1 MENFNNILPDF
12 KKARVRSHEDTVV
25 TREVF
30 NLPEQIKNLGIGR
43 KYFLRTYGCQA
54 NERDSE
60 TIAGILEMMGFTK
73 VDKEEEADVLFF
85 NTCAIRKNAE
95 DKVFGELGMLKK
107 LKRNNPDLIFAVSGC
122 MSQEEGVVDTLL
134 KKYPQVDLIFGT
146 HNIHRLPYLLYHAM
160 MDKERTVEVY
170 SKEGEVVENLP
181 VSRFGKHKA
190 WVNIMYGCDK
200 FCTYCIVPYT
210 RGKQRSR
217 LMDDILK
224 EVEELK
230 LQGYREIC
238 LLGQNVNAYGKDLGI
253 DDGFAKLLEEVAK
266 TGIERIRFSTSH
278 PRDFSENMVYVMK
291 KYPNIMP
298 SLHLPVQSGNN
309 EVLKLMGRGYTVE
322 HYKHLYDLL
331 KKEIPHIT
339 FSTDIIVG
347 FPNETHEQF
356 LDTLALVDY
365 CKYDLA
371 YTFIYSARENTPAA
385 KMIDT
390 VSEEEKNQRLYALN
404 AKITEYSNMNNQHYL
419 HKTLRVLVDGL
430 SKKNKEVYSGYSE
443 ENKLVNFTGNNI
455 KIGDIVD
462 VYITEVKSYSLNGIV
477 KEQNDEQS

>member
-1 MENFNNILPDF
+1 MEKFNNILPDYS
-12 KKARVRSHEDTVV
+12 KAKVRSNYTTVII
-25 TREVF
+25 REIF
-30 NLPEQIKNLGIGR
+30 DLPDQIKNIGIGR
-43 KYFLRTYGCQA
+43 KYYLRTYGCQA

-60 TIAGILEMMGFTK
+60 TIAGILEALNFTR
-73 VDKEEEADVLFF
+73 VDNEEEADVLFF

-95 DKVFGELGMLKK
+95 DKVLGEIGMLKK
-107 LKRNNPDLIFAVSGC
+107 LKRNNPDLIFALCGC
-122 MSQEEGVVDTLL
+122 MAQEEMIVKTILE
-134 KKYPQVDLIFGT
+134 KYPQVDLIFGT
-146 HNIHRLPYLLYHAM
+146 HNIHRLPWLLYNAM
-160 MDKERTVEVY
+160 MAKEKTVEVY

-217 LMDDILK
+217 LMEDILK
-224 EVEELK
+224 EVRQLK
-230 LQGYREIC
+230 EDGYKEVC

-253 DDGFAKLLEEVAK
+253 EDGFAKLLEEVAK
-266 TGIERIRFSTSH
+266 TNIDRIRFSTSH

-309 EVLKLMGRGYTVE
+309 EVLRRMGRVYTVE
-322 HYKHLYDLL
+322 HYKHLVDLL
-331 KKEIPHIT
+331 KKEIPTIT

-365 CKYDLA
+365 CQYDLA
-371 YTFIYSARENTPAA
+371 YTFIYSPRENTPAA
-385 KMIDT
+385 KMEDNI
-390 VSEEEKNQRLYALN
+390 SEKEKSDRLQMLN
-404 AKITEYSNMNNQHYL
+404 EKITYYSNLNNQKYL
-419 HKTLRVLVDGL
+419 HKTLKVLVDGY
-430 SKKNKEVYSGYSE
+430 SKKNKNVYSGYSE
-443 ENKLVNFTGNNI
+443 ENKLVNFTGDNI
-455 KIGDIVD
+455 NVGDIVD
-462 VYITEVKSYSLNGIV
+462 VYITEVKSYSLNGV
-477 KEQNDEQS
+477 KEDK

>member
-1 MENFNNILPDF
+1 MEKFNNILPDYS
-12 KKARVRSHEDTVV
+12 KAKVRSNNTTVIK
-25 TREVF
+25 REIF
-30 NLPEQIKNLGIGR
+30 DLPDQVKNIGIGR
-43 KYFLRTYGCQA
+43 KYYLRTYGCQA

-60 TIAGILEMMGFTK
+60 TIAGILEALNFTR
-73 VDKEEEADVLFF
+73 VDNEEEADVLFF

-95 DKVFGELGMLKK
+95 DKVLGEIGMLKK
-107 LKRNNPDLIFAVSGC
+107 LKRNNPDLIFALCGC
-122 MSQEEGVVDTLL
+122 MAQEEMIVKTILE
-134 KKYPQVDLIFGT
+134 KYPQVDLIFGT
-146 HNIHRLPYLLYHAM
+146 HNIHRLPWLLYNAM
-160 MDKERTVEVY
+160 MAKEKTVEVY

-217 LMDDILK
+217 LMEDILK
-224 EVEELK
+224 EVRQLK
-230 LQGYREIC
+230 EDGYKEVC

-253 DDGFAKLLEEVAK
+253 EDGFAKLLEEVAK
-266 TGIERIRFSTSH
+266 TNIDRIRFSTSH

-309 EVLKLMGRGYTVE
+309 EVLRRMGRVYTVE
-322 HYKHLYDLL
+322 HYKHLVDLL
-331 KKEIPHIT
+331 KKEIPTIT

-365 CKYDLA
+365 CQYDLA
-371 YTFIYSARENTPAA
+371 YTFIYSPRENTPAA
-385 KMIDT
+385 KMEDNI
-390 VSEEEKNQRLYALN
+390 SEKEKSDRLQMLN
-404 AKITEYSNMNNQHYL
+404 EKITYYSNLNNQKYL
-419 HKTLRVLVDGL
+419 HKTLKVLVDGY
-430 SKKNKEVYSGYSE
+430 SKKNKNVYSGYSE
-443 ENKLVNFTGNNI
+443 ENKLVNFTGDNI
-455 KIGDIVD
+455 NVGDIVD
-462 VYITEVKSYSLNGIV
+462 VYITEVKSYSLNGV
-477 KEQNDEQS
+477 KEDK

>member
-1 MENFNNILPDF
+1 MEKFNNILPDYS
-12 KKARVRSHEDTVV
+12 KAKVRSNNTTVIK
-25 TREVF
+25 REIF
-30 NLPEQIKNLGIGR
+30 DLPDQIKNIGIGR
-43 KYFLRTYGCQA
+43 KYYLRTYGCQA

-60 TIAGILEMMGFTK
+60 TIAGILEALNFTR
-73 VDKEEEADVLFF
+73 VDNEEEADVLFF

-95 DKVFGELGMLKK
+95 DKVLGEIGMLKK
-107 LKRNNPDLIFAVSGC
+107 LKRNNPDLIFALCGC
-122 MSQEEGVVDTLL
+122 MAQEEMIVKTILE
-134 KKYPQVDLIFGT
+134 KYPQVDLIFGT
-146 HNIHRLPYLLYHAM
+146 HNIHRLPWLLYNAM
-160 MDKERTVEVY
+160 MAKEKTVEVY

-217 LMDDILK
+217 LMEDILK
-224 EVEELK
+224 EVIQLK
-230 LQGYREIC
+230 EDGYKEVC

-253 DDGFAKLLEEVAK
+253 EDGFAKLLEEVAK
-266 TGIERIRFSTSH
+266 TNIDRIRFSTSH

-309 EVLKLMGRGYTVE
+309 EVLRRMGRVYTVE
-322 HYKHLYDLL
+322 HYKHLVDLL
-331 KKEIPHIT
+331 KKEIPTIT

-365 CKYDLA
+365 CQYDLA
-371 YTFIYSARENTPAA
+371 YTFIYSPRENTPAA
-385 KMIDT
+385 KMEDNI
-390 VSEEEKNQRLYALN
+390 SEKEKSDRLQMLN
-404 AKITEYSNMNNQHYL
+404 EKITYYSNLNNQKYL
-419 HKTLRVLVDGL
+419 HKTLKVLVDGY
-430 SKKNKEVYSGYSE
+430 SKKNKNVYSGYSE
-443 ENKLVNFTGNNI
+443 ENKLVNFTGDNI
-455 KIGDIVD
+455 NVGDIVD
-462 VYITEVKSYSLNGIV
+462 VYITEVKSYSLNGV
-477 KEQNDEQS
+477 KEDK

>member
-1 MENFNNILPDF
+1 MEKFNNILPDYS
-12 KKARVRSHEDTVV
+12 KAKVRSNNTTVIK
-25 TREVF
+25 REIF
-30 NLPEQIKNLGIGR
+30 DLPDQIKNIGIGR
-43 KYFLRTYGCQA
+43 KYYLRTYGCQA

-60 TIAGILEMMGFTK
+60 TIAGILEALNFTR
-73 VDKEEEADVLFF
+73 VDNEEEADVLFF

-95 DKVFGELGMLKK
+95 DKVLGEIGMLKK
-107 LKRNNPDLIFAVSGC
+107 LKRNNPDLIFALCGC
-122 MSQEEGVVDTLL
+122 MAQEEIIVKTILE
-134 KKYPQVDLIFGT
+134 KYPQVDLIFGT
-146 HNIHRLPYLLYHAM
+146 HNIHRLPWLLYNAM
-160 MDKERTVEVY
+160 MAKEKTVEVY

-217 LMDDILK
+217 LMEDILK
-224 EVEELK
+224 EVRQLK
-230 LQGYREIC
+230 EDGYKEVC

-253 DDGFAKLLEEVAK
+253 EDGFAKLLEEVAK
-266 TGIERIRFSTSH
+266 TNIDRIRFSTSH

-309 EVLKLMGRGYTVE
+309 EVLRRMGRVYTFE
-322 HYKHLYDLL
+322 HYKHIVDLL
-331 KKEIPHIT
+331 KKEIPTIT

-365 CKYDLA
+365 CQYDLA
-371 YTFIYSARENTPAA
+371 YTFIYSPRENTPAA
-385 KMIDT
+385 KMEDNI
-390 VSEEEKNQRLYALN
+390 SEKEKSDRLQMLN
-404 AKITEYSNMNNQHYL
+404 EKITYYSNLNNQKYL
-419 HKTLRVLVDGL
+419 HKTLKVLVDGY
-430 SKKNKEVYSGYSE
+430 SKKNKNVYSGYSE
-443 ENKLVNFTGNNI
+443 ENKLVNFTGDNI
-455 KIGDIVD
+455 NVGDIVD
-462 VYITEVKSYSLNGIV
+462 VYITEVKSYSLNGV
-477 KEQNDEQS
+477 KEDK

>member
-1 MENFNNILPDF
+1 MEKFNNILPDYS
-12 KKARVRSHEDTVV
+12 KAKVRSNNTTVIK
-25 TREVF
+25 REIF
-30 NLPEQIKNLGIGR
+30 DLPDQVKNIGIGR
-43 KYFLRTYGCQA
+43 KYYLRTNGCQA

-60 TIAGILEMMGFTK
+60 TIAGILEALNFTR
-73 VDKEEEADVLFF
+73 VDNEEEADVLFF

-95 DKVFGELGMLKK
+95 DKVLGEIGMLKK
-107 LKRNNPDLIFAVSGC
+107 LKRNNPDLIFALCGC
-122 MSQEEGVVDTLL
+122 MAQEEMIVKTILE
-134 KKYPQVDLIFGT
+134 KYPQVDLIFGT
-146 HNIHRLPYLLYHAM
+146 HNIHRLPWLLYNAM
-160 MDKERTVEVY
+160 MAKEKTVEVY

-217 LMDDILK
+217 LMEDILK
-224 EVEELK
+224 EVRQLK
-230 LQGYREIC
+230 EDGYKEVC

-253 DDGFAKLLEEVAK
+253 EDGFAKLLEEVAK
-266 TGIERIRFSTSH
+266 TNIDRIRFSTSH

-309 EVLKLMGRGYTVE
+309 EVLRRMGRVYTVE
-322 HYKHLYDLL
+322 HYKHLVDLL
-331 KKEIPHIT
+331 KKEIPTIT

-365 CKYDLA
+365 CQYDLA
-371 YTFIYSARENTPAA
+371 YTFIYSPRENTPAA
-385 KMIDT
+385 KMEDNI
-390 VSEEEKNQRLYALN
+390 SEKEKSDRLQMLN
-404 AKITEYSNMNNQHYL
+404 EKITYYSNLNNQKYL
-419 HKTLRVLVDGL
+419 HKTLKVLVDGY
-430 SKKNKEVYSGYSE
+430 SKKNKNVYSGYSE
-443 ENKLVNFTGNNI
+443 ENKLVNFTGDNI
-455 KIGDIVD
+455 NVGDIVD
-462 VYITEVKSYSLNGIV
+462 VYITEVKSYSLNGV
-477 KEQNDEQS
+477 KEDK

>member
-1 MENFNNILPDF
+1 MEKFNNILPDYS
-12 KKARVRSHEDTVV
+12 KAKVRSNNTTVIK
-25 TREVF
+25 REIF
-30 NLPEQIKNLGIGR
+30 DLPDQIKNIGIGR
-43 KYFLRTYGCQA
+43 KYYLRTYGCQA

-60 TIAGILEMMGFTK
+60 TIAGILEALNFTR
-73 VDKEEEADVLFF
+73 VDNEEEADVLFF

-95 DKVFGELGMLKK
+95 DKVLGEIGMLKK
-107 LKRNNPDLIFAVSGC
+107 LKRNNPDLIFALCGC
-122 MSQEEGVVDTLL
+122 MAQEEMIVKTILE
-134 KKYPQVDLIFGT
+134 KYPQVDLIFGT
-146 HNIHRLPYLLYHAM
+146 HNIHRLPWLLYNAM
-160 MDKERTVEVY
+160 MAKEKTVEVY

-217 LMDDILK
+217 LMEDILK
-224 EVEELK
+224 EVRQLK
-230 LQGYREIC
+230 EDGYKEVC

-253 DDGFAKLLEEVAK
+253 EDGFAKLLEEVAK
-266 TGIERIRFSTSH
+266 TNIDRIRFSTSH

-309 EVLKLMGRGYTVE
+309 EVLRRMGRVYTVE
-322 HYKHLYDLL
+322 HYKHLVDLL
-331 KKEIPHIT
+331 KKEIPTIT

-365 CKYDLA
+365 CQYDLA
-371 YTFIYSARENTPAA
+371 YNFIYSPRENTPAA
-385 KMIDT
+385 KMEDNI
-390 VSEEEKNQRLYALN
+390 SEKEKSDRLQMLN
-404 AKITEYSNMNNQHYL
+404 EKITYYSNLNNQKYL
-419 HKTLRVLVDGL
+419 HKTLKVLVDGY
-430 SKKNKEVYSGYSE
+430 SKKNKNVYSGYSE
-443 ENKLVNFTGNNI
+443 ENKLVNFTGDNI
-455 KIGDIVD
+455 NVGDIVD
-462 VYITEVKSYSLNGIV
+462 VYITEVKSYSLNGV
-477 KEQNDEQS
+477 KEDK

>member
-1 MENFNNILPDF
+1 MEKFNNILPDYS
-12 KKARVRSHEDTVV
+12 KAKVRSNNTTVIK
-25 TREVF
+25 REIF
-30 NLPEQIKNLGIGR
+30 DLPDQIKNIGIGR
-43 KYFLRTYGCQA
+43 KYYLRTYGCQA

-60 TIAGILEMMGFTK
+60 TIACILEALNFTR
-73 VDKEEEADVLFF
+73 VDNEEEADVLFF

-95 DKVFGELGMLKK
+95 DKVLGEIGMLKK
-107 LKRNNPDLIFAVSGC
+107 LKRNNPDLIFALCGC
-122 MSQEEGVVDTLL
+122 MAQEEIIVKTILE
-134 KKYPQVDLIFGT
+134 KYPQVDLIFGT
-146 HNIHRLPYLLYHAM
+146 HNIHRLPWLLYNAM
-160 MDKERTVEVY
+160 MAKEKTVEVY

-217 LMDDILK
+217 LMEDILK
-224 EVEELK
+224 EVRQLK
-230 LQGYREIC
+230 EDGYKEVC

-253 DDGFAKLLEEVAK
+253 EDGFAKLLEEVAK
-266 TGIERIRFSTSH
+266 TNIDRIRFSTSH

-309 EVLKLMGRGYTVE
+309 EVLRRMGRVYTVE
-322 HYKHLYDLL
+322 HYKHLVDLL
-331 KKEIPHIT
+331 KKEIPTIT

-365 CKYDLA
+365 CQYDLA
-371 YTFIYSARENTPAA
+371 YTFIYSPRENTPAA
-385 KMIDT
+385 KMEDNI
-390 VSEEEKNQRLYALN
+390 SEKEKSDRLQMLN
-404 AKITEYSNMNNQHYL
+404 EKITYYSNLNNQKYL
-419 HKTLRVLVDGL
+419 HKTLKVLVDGY
-430 SKKNKEVYSGYSE
+430 SKKNKNVYSGYSE
-443 ENKLVNFTGNNI
+443 ENKLVNFTGDNI
-455 KIGDIVD
+455 NVGDIVD
-462 VYITEVKSYSLNGIV
+462 VYITEVKSYSLNGV
-477 KEQNDEQS
+477 KEDK

>member
-1 MENFNNILPDF
+1 MEKFNNILPDYS
-12 KKARVRSHEDTVV
+12 KAKVRSNNTTVIK
-25 TREVF
+25 REIF
-30 NLPEQIKNLGIGR
+30 DLPDQIKNIGIGR
-43 KYFLRTYGCQA
+43 KYYLRTYGCQA

-60 TIAGILEMMGFTK
+60 TIAGILEALNFTR
-73 VDKEEEADVLFF
+73 VDNEEEADVLFF

-95 DKVFGELGMLKK
+95 DKVLGEIGMLKK
-107 LKRNNPDLIFAVSGC
+107 LKRNNPDLIFALCGC
-122 MSQEEGVVDTLL
+122 MAQEEIIVKTILE
-134 KKYPQVDLIFGT
+134 KYPQVDLIFGT
-146 HNIHRLPYLLYHAM
+146 HNIHRLPWLLYNAM
-160 MDKERTVEVY
+160 MAKEKTVEVY

-217 LMDDILK
+217 LMEDILK
-224 EVEELK
+224 EVRQLK
-230 LQGYREIC
+230 EDGYKEVC

-253 DDGFAKLLEEVAK
+253 EDGFAKLLEEVAK
-266 TGIERIRFSTSH
+266 TNIDRIRFSTSH

-309 EVLKLMGRGYTVE
+309 EVLRRMGRVYTVE
-322 HYKHLYDLL
+322 HYKHLVDLL
-331 KKEIPHIT
+331 KKEIPTIT

-365 CKYDLA
+365 CQYDLA
-371 YTFIYSARENTPAA
+371 YTFIYSPRENTPAA
-385 KMIDT
+385 KMEDNI
-390 VSEEEKNQRLYALN
+390 SEKEKSDRLQMLN
-404 AKITEYSNMNNQHYL
+404 EKITYYSNLNNQKYL
-419 HKTLRVLVDGL
+419 HKTLKVLVDGY
-430 SKKNKEVYSGYSE
+430 SKKNKNVYSGYSE
-443 ENKLVNFTGNNI
+443 ENKLVNFTGDNI
-455 KIGDIVD
+455 NVGDIVD
-462 VYITEVKSYSLNGIV
+462 VYITEVKSYSLNGV
-477 KEQNDEQS
+477 KKDK

>member
-1 MENFNNILPDF
+1 MEKFNNILPDYS
-12 KKARVRSHEDTVV
+12 KAKVRSNNTTVIK
-25 TREVF
+25 REIF
-30 NLPEQIKNLGIGR
+30 DLPDQIKNIGIGR
-43 KYFLRTYGCQA
+43 KYYLRTYDCQA

-60 TIAGILEMMGFTK
+60 TIAGILEALNFTR
-73 VDKEEEADVLFF
+73 VDNEEEADVLFF

-95 DKVFGELGMLKK
+95 DKVLGEIGMLKK
-107 LKRNNPDLIFAVSGC
+107 LKRNNPDLIFALCGC
-122 MSQEEGVVDTLL
+122 MAQEEIIVKTILE
-134 KKYPQVDLIFGT
+134 KYPQVDLIFGT
-146 HNIHRLPYLLYHAM
+146 HNIHRLPWLLYNAM
-160 MDKERTVEVY
+160 MAKEKTVEVY

-217 LMDDILK
+217 LMEDILK
-224 EVEELK
+224 EVRQLK
-230 LQGYREIC
+230 EDGYKEVC

-253 DDGFAKLLEEVAK
+253 EDGFAKLLEEVAK
-266 TGIERIRFSTSH
+266 TNIDRIRFSTSH

-309 EVLKLMGRGYTVE
+309 EVLRRMGRVYTVE
-322 HYKHLYDLL
+322 HYKHLVDLL
-331 KKEIPHIT
+331 KKEIPTIT

-365 CKYDLA
+365 CQYDLA
-371 YTFIYSARENTPAA
+371 YTFIYSPRENTPAA
-385 KMIDT
+385 KMEDNI
-390 VSEEEKNQRLYALN
+390 SEKEKSDRLQMLN
-404 AKITEYSNMNNQHYL
+404 EKITYYSNLNNQKYL
-419 HKTLRVLVDGL
+419 HKTLKVLVDGY
-430 SKKNKEVYSGYSE
+430 SKKNKNVYSGYSE
-443 ENKLVNFTGNNI
+443 ENKLVNFTGDNI
-455 KIGDIVD
+455 NVGDIVD
-462 VYITEVKSYSLNGIV
+462 VYITEVKSYSLNGV
-477 KEQNDEQS
+477 KEDK

>member
-1 MENFNNILPDF
+1 MEKFNNILPDYS
-12 KKARVRSHEDTVV
+12 KAKVRSNNTTVIK
-25 TREVF
+25 REIF
-30 NLPEQIKNLGIGR
+30 DLPDQIKNIGIGR
-43 KYFLRTYGCQA
+43 KYYLRTYGCQA

-60 TIAGILEMMGFTK
+60 TIAGILEALNFTR
-73 VDKEEEADVLFF
+73 VDNEEEADVLFF

-95 DKVFGELGMLKK
+95 DKVLGEIGMLKK
-107 LKRNNPDLIFAVSGC
+107 LKRNNPDLIFALCGC
-122 MSQEEGVVDTLL
+122 MAQEEIIVKTILE
-134 KKYPQVDLIFGT
+134 KYPQVDLIFGT
-146 HNIHRLPYLLYHAM
+146 HNIHRLPWLLYNAM
-160 MDKERTVEVY
+160 MAKEKTVEVY

-217 LMDDILK
+217 LMEDILK
-224 EVEELK
+224 EVRQLK
-230 LQGYREIC
+230 EDGYKEVC

-253 DDGFAKLLEEVAK
+253 EDGFAKLLEEVAK
-266 TGIERIRFSTSH
+266 TNIDRIRFSTSH

-309 EVLKLMGRGYTVE
+309 EVLRRMGRVYTVE
-322 HYKHLYDLL
+322 HYKHLVDLL
-331 KKEIPHIT
+331 KKEIPTIT

-365 CKYDLA
+365 CQYDLA
-371 YTFIYSARENTPAA
+371 YTFIYSPRENTPAA
-385 KMIDT
+385 KMEDNI
-390 VSEEEKNQRLYALN
+390 SEKEKSDRLQMLN
-404 AKITEYSNMNNQHYL
+404 EKITYYSNLNNQKYL
-419 HKTLRVLVDGL
+419 HKTLKVLVDGY
-430 SKKNKEVYSGYSE
+430 SKKNKNVYSGYSE
-443 ENKLVNFTGNNI
+443 ENKLVNFTGYNI
-455 KIGDIVD
+455 NVCDIVD
-462 VYITEVKSYSLNGIV
+462 VYITEVKSYSLNGV
-477 KEQNDEQS
+477 KEDK

>member
-1 MENFNNILPDF
+1 MEKFNNILPDYS
-12 KKARVRSHEDTVV
+12 KAKVRSNNTTVIK
-25 TREVF
+25 REIF
-30 NLPEQIKNLGIGR
+30 DLPDQIKNIGIGR
-43 KYFLRTYGCQA
+43 KYYLRTYGCQA

-60 TIAGILEMMGFTK
+60 TIAGILEALNFTR
-73 VDKEEEADVLFF
+73 VDNEEEADVLFF

-95 DKVFGELGMLKK
+95 DKVLGEIGMLKK
-107 LKRNNPDLIFAVSGC
+107 LKRNNPDLIFALCGC
-122 MSQEEGVVDTLL
+122 MAQEEIIVKTILE
-134 KKYPQVDLIFGT
+134 KYPQVDLIFGT
-146 HNIHRLPYLLYHAM
+146 HNIHRLPWLLYNAM
-160 MDKERTVEVY
+160 MAKEKTVEVY

-217 LMDDILK
+217 LMEDILK
-224 EVEELK
+224 EVRQLK
-230 LQGYREIC
+230 EDGYKEVC

-253 DDGFAKLLEEVAK
+253 EDGFAKLLEEVAK
-266 TGIERIRFSTSH
+266 TNIDRIRFSTSH

-309 EVLKLMGRGYTVE
+309 EVLRRMGRVYTVE
-322 HYKHLYDLL
+322 HYKHLVDLL
-331 KKEIPHIT
+331 KKEIPTIT

-365 CKYDLA
+365 CQYDLA
-371 YTFIYSARENTPAA
+371 YTFIYSPRENTPAA
-385 KMIDT
+385 KMEDNI
-390 VSEEEKNQRLYALN
+390 SEKEKSDRLQMLN
-404 AKITEYSNMNNQHYL
+404 EKITYYSNLNNQKYL
-419 HKTLRVLVDGL
+419 HKTLKVLVDGY
-430 SKKNKEVYSGYSE
+430 SKKNKNVYSGYSE
-443 ENKLVNFTGNNI
+443 ENKLVNFTGDNI
-455 KIGDIVD
+455 NVGDIVD
-462 VYITEVKSYSLNGIV
+462 VYITEVKSYSLNGV
-477 KEQNDEQS
+477 KEDK

>member
-1 MENFNNILPDF
+1 MEKFNNILPDYS
-12 KKARVRSHEDTVV
+12 KAKVRSNNTTVIK
-25 TREVF
+25 REIF
-30 NLPEQIKNLGIGR
+30 DLPDQIKNIGIGR
-43 KYFLRTYGCQA
+43 KYYLRTYGCQA

-60 TIAGILEMMGFTK
+60 TIAGILEALNFTR
-73 VDKEEEADVLFF
+73 VDNEEEADVLFF

-95 DKVFGELGMLKK
+95 DKVLGEIGMLKK
-107 LKRNNPDLIFAVSGC
+107 LKRNNPDLIFALCGC
-122 MSQEEGVVDTLL
+122 MAQEEMIVKTILE
-134 KKYPQVDLIFGT
+134 KYPQVDLIFGT
-146 HNIHRLPYLLYHAM
+146 HNIHRLPWLLYNAM
-160 MDKERTVEVY
+160 MAKEKTVEVY

-217 LMDDILK
+217 LMEDILK
-224 EVEELK
+224 EVRQLK
-230 LQGYREIC
+230 EDGYKEVC

-253 DDGFAKLLEEVAK
+253 EDGFAKLLEEVAK
-266 TGIERIRFSTSH
+266 TNIDRIRFSTSH

-309 EVLKLMGRGYTVE
+309 EVLRRMGRVYTVE
-322 HYKHLYDLL
+322 HYKHLVDLL
-331 KKEIPHIT
+331 KKEIPTIT

-365 CKYDLA
+365 CQYDLA
-371 YTFIYSARENTPAA
+371 YTFIYSPRENTPAA
-385 KMIDT
+385 KMEDNI
-390 VSEEEKNQRLYALN
+390 SEKEKSDRLQMLN
-404 AKITEYSNMNNQHYL
+404 EKITYYSNLNNQKYL
-419 HKTLRVLVDGL
+419 HKTLKVLVDGY
-430 SKKNKEVYSGYSE
+430 SKKNKNVYSGDSE
-443 ENKLVNFTGNNI
+443 ENKLVNFTGDNI
-455 KIGDIVD
+455 NVGDIVD
-462 VYITEVKSYSLNGIV
+462 VYITEVKSYSLNGV
-477 KEQNDEQS
+477 KEDK

>member
-1 MENFNNILPDF
+1 MEKFNNILPDYS
-12 KKARVRSHEDTVV
+12 KAKVRSNNTTVIK
-25 TREVF
+25 REIF
-30 NLPEQIKNLGIGR
+30 DLPDQIKNIGIGR
-43 KYFLRTYGCQA
+43 KYYLRTYGCQA

-60 TIAGILEMMGFTK
+60 TIAGILEALNFTR
-73 VDKEEEADVLFF
+73 VDNEEEADVLFF

-95 DKVFGELGMLKK
+95 DKVLGEIGMLKK
-107 LKRNNPDLIFAVSGC
+107 LKRNNPDLIFALCGC
-122 MSQEEGVVDTLL
+122 MAQEEIIVKTILE
-134 KKYPQVDLIFGT
+134 KYPQVDLIFGT
-146 HNIHRLPYLLYHAM
+146 HNIHRLPWLLYNAM
-160 MDKERTVEVY
+160 MAKEKTVEVY

-217 LMDDILK
+217 LMEDILK
-224 EVEELK
+224 EVRQLK
-230 LQGYREIC
+230 EDGYKEVC

-253 DDGFAKLLEEVAK
+253 EDGFAKLLEEVAK
-266 TGIERIRFSTSH
+266 TNIDRIRFSTSH

-309 EVLKLMGRGYTVE
+309 EVLRRMGRVYTVE
-322 HYKHLYDLL
+322 HYKHLVDLL
-331 KKEIPHIT
+331 KKEIPTIT

-365 CKYDLA
+365 CQYDLA
-371 YTFIYSARENTPAA
+371 YTFIYSPRENTPAA
-385 KMIDT
+385 KM
-390 VSEEEKNQRLYALN
+390 
-404 AKITEYSNMNNQHYL
+404 
-419 HKTLRVLVDGL
+419 
-430 SKKNKEVYSGYSE
+430 
-443 ENKLVNFTGNNI
+443 
-455 KIGDIVD
+455 
-462 VYITEVKSYSLNGIV
+462 
-477 KEQNDEQS
+477 

>member
-1 MENFNNILPDF
+1 MEKFNNILPDYS
-12 KKARVRSHEDTVV
+12 KAKVRSNNTTVIK
-25 TREVF
+25 REIF
-30 NLPEQIKNLGIGR
+30 DLPDQIKNIGIGR
-43 KYFLRTYGCQA
+43 KYYLRTYGCQA

-60 TIAGILEMMGFTK
+60 TIAGILEALNFTR
-73 VDKEEEADVLFF
+73 VDNEEEADVLFF

-95 DKVFGELGMLKK
+95 DKVLGEIGMLKK
-107 LKRNNPDLIFAVSGC
+107 LKRNNPDLIFALCGC
-122 MSQEEGVVDTLL
+122 MAQEEMIVKTILE
-134 KKYPQVDLIFGT
+134 KYPQVDLIFGT
-146 HNIHRLPYLLYHAM
+146 HNIHRLPWLLYNAM
-160 MDKERTVEVY
+160 MAKEKTVEVY

-217 LMDDILK
+217 LMEDILK
-224 EVEELK
+224 EVRQLK
-230 LQGYREIC
+230 EDGYKEVC

-253 DDGFAKLLEEVAK
+253 EDGFAKLLEEVAK
-266 TGIERIRFSTSH
+266 TNIDRIRFSTSH

-309 EVLKLMGRGYTVE
+309 EVLRRMGRVYTVE
-322 HYKHLYDLL
+322 HYKHLVDLL
-331 KKEIPHIT
+331 KKEIPTIT

-365 CKYDLA
+365 CQYDLA
-371 YTFIYSARENTPAA
+371 YTFIYSPRENTPAA
-385 KMIDT
+385 KMEDNI
-390 VSEEEKNQRLYALN
+390 SEKEKSDRLQMLN
-404 AKITEYSNMNNQHYL
+404 EKITYYYNLNNQKYL
-419 HKTLRVLVDGL
+419 HKTLKVLVDGY
-430 SKKNKEVYSGYSE
+430 SKKNKNVYSGYSE
-443 ENKLVNFTGNNI
+443 ENKLVNFTGDNI
-455 KIGDIVD
+455 NVGDIVD
-462 VYITEVKSYSLNGIV
+462 VYITEVKSYSLNGV
-477 KEQNDEQS
+477 KEDK

>member
-1 MENFNNILPDF
+1 MEKFNNILPDYS
-12 KKARVRSHEDTVV
+12 KAKVRSNNTTVIK
-25 TREVF
+25 REIF
-30 NLPEQIKNLGIGR
+30 DLPDQIKNIGIGR
-43 KYFLRTYGCQA
+43 KYYLRTYGCQA

-60 TIAGILEMMGFTK
+60 TIAGILEALNFTR
-73 VDKEEEADVLFF
+73 VDNEEEAYVLFF

-95 DKVFGELGMLKK
+95 DKVLGEIGMLKK
-107 LKRNNPDLIFAVSGC
+107 LKRNNPDLIFALCGC
-122 MSQEEGVVDTLL
+122 MAQEEIIVKTILE
-134 KKYPQVDLIFGT
+134 KYPQVDLIFGT
-146 HNIHRLPYLLYHAM
+146 HNIHRLPWLLYNAM
-160 MDKERTVEVY
+160 MAKEKTVEVY

-217 LMDDILK
+217 LMEDILK
-224 EVEELK
+224 EVRQLK
-230 LQGYREIC
+230 EDGYKEVC

-253 DDGFAKLLEEVAK
+253 EDGFAKLLEEVAK
-266 TGIERIRFSTSH
+266 TNIDRIRFSTSH

-309 EVLKLMGRGYTVE
+309 EVLRRMGRVYTVE
-322 HYKHLYDLL
+322 HYKHLVDLL
-331 KKEIPHIT
+331 KKEIPTIT

-365 CKYDLA
+365 CQYDLA
-371 YTFIYSARENTPAA
+371 YTFIYSPRENTPAA
-385 KMIDT
+385 KMEDNI
-390 VSEEEKNQRLYALN
+390 SEKEKSDRLQMLN
-404 AKITEYSNMNNQHYL
+404 EKITYYSNLNNQKYL
-419 HKTLRVLVDGL
+419 HKTLKVLVDGY
-430 SKKNKEVYSGYSE
+430 SKKNKNVYSGYSE
-443 ENKLVNFTGNNI
+443 ENKLVNFTGDNI
-455 KIGDIVD
+455 NVGDIVD
-462 VYITEVKSYSLNGIV
+462 VYITEVKSYSLNGV
-477 KEQNDEQS
+477 KEDK

>member
-1 MENFNNILPDF
+1 MEKFNNILPDYS
-12 KKARVRSHEDTVV
+12 KAKVRSNNTTVIK
-25 TREVF
+25 REIF
-30 NLPEQIKNLGIGR
+30 DLPDQIKNIGIGR
-43 KYFLRTYGCQA
+43 KYYLRTYGCQA

-60 TIAGILEMMGFTK
+60 TIAGILEALNFTR
-73 VDKEEEADVLFF
+73 VDNEEEADVLFF

-95 DKVFGELGMLKK
+95 DKVLGEIGMLKK
-107 LKRNNPDLIFAVSGC
+107 LKRNNPDLIFALCGC
-122 MSQEEGVVDTLL
+122 MAQEEIIVKTILE
-134 KKYPQVDLIFGT
+134 KYPQVDIIFGT
-146 HNIHRLPYLLYHAM
+146 HNIHRLPWLLYNAM
-160 MDKERTVEVY
+160 MAKEKTVEVY

-217 LMDDILK
+217 LMEDILK
-224 EVEELK
+224 EVRQLK
-230 LQGYREIC
+230 EDGYKEVC

-253 DDGFAKLLEEVAK
+253 EDGFAKLLEEVAK
-266 TGIERIRFSTSH
+266 TNIDRIRFSTSH

-309 EVLKLMGRGYTVE
+309 EVLRRMGRVYTVE
-322 HYKHLYDLL
+322 HYKHLVDLL
-331 KKEIPHIT
+331 KKEIPTIT

-365 CKYDLA
+365 CQYDLA
-371 YTFIYSARENTPAA
+371 YTFIYSPRENTPAA
-385 KMIDT
+385 KMEDNI
-390 VSEEEKNQRLYALN
+390 SEKEKSDRLQMLN
-404 AKITEYSNMNNQHYL
+404 EKITYYSNLNNQKYL
-419 HKTLRVLVDGL
+419 HKTLKVLVDGY
-430 SKKNKEVYSGYSE
+430 SKKNKNVYSGYSE
-443 ENKLVNFTGNNI
+443 ENKLVNFTGDNI
-455 KIGDIVD
+455 NVGDIVD
-462 VYITEVKSYSLNGIV
+462 VYITEVKSYSLNGV
-477 KEQNDEQS
+477 KEDK